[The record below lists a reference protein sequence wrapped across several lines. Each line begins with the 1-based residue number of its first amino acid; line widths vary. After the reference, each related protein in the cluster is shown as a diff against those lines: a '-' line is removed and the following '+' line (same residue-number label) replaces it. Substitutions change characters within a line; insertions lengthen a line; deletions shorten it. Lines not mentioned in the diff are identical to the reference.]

1 MRFICIVVLFAIC
14 LDVYSQSAEE
24 VDINNKAVSLMNGE
38 QYKEALPYLDDLV
51 GRDSISTIY
60 RHNRAV
66 TLFNLK
72 KYKLAL
78 ADYEILSAA
87 VPEESEYVFQ
97 IGNSYEQL
105 DSAQLAIDFY
115 SKAIHLENDKFLYYF
130 KRGTLYLHQGK
141 FKEAEHDFNES
152 LLLNPRHDNSLHNR
166 GIALYQMGQTRK
178 ACEDWCQATELGNP
192 HSASHIKANCSM
204 FDPCKRKR

>member
-1 MRFICIVVLFAIC
+1 MKVFCAVVLFALCI
-14 LDVYSQSAEE
+14 DVYSQSSEE
-24 VDINNKAVSLMNGE
+24 VNLNNKAVALMDGD
-38 QYKEALPYLDDLV
+38 QYKEALPFLDDLV
-51 GRDSISTIY
+51 ARDSVSTIY

-72 KYKLAL
+72 KYAQAL

-97 IGNSYEQL
+97 IGNAYEQL
-105 DSAQLAIDFY
+105 DSSELAIDFY
-115 SKAIHLENDKFLYYF
+115 TKAIQLENDKFMYFF
-130 KRGTLYLHQGK
+130 KRGTLYLHEGK
-141 FKEAEHDFNES
+141 FKEAEHDYNES

-166 GIALYQMGQTRK
+166 GIALYKLGQTRK
-178 ACEDWCQATELGNP
+178 ACVDWCQANELGNP
-192 HSASHIKANCSM
+192 YSASHIKTNCSM

>member
-1 MRFICIVVLFAIC
+1 MKAICVVVLLLMC
-14 LDVYSQSAEE
+14 TDVYSQSSEE
-24 VDINNKAVSLMNGE
+24 VDINNKAVVLMNGE

-51 GRDSISTIY
+51 TRDSISTIY

-72 KYKLAL
+72 KYREAL

-87 VPEESEYVFQ
+87 IPEESEYIFQ
-97 IGNSYEQL
+97 IGNAYEQL
-105 DSAQLAIDFY
+105 DSAELAKQFY
-115 SKAIHLENDKFLYYF
+115 TKAIQLENDKFLYYF
-130 KRGTLYLHQGK
+130 KRGTLYLHEGK
-141 FKEAEHDFNES
+141 FKEAENDFNES

-166 GIALYQMGQTRK
+166 GIALYKLGRTHK
-178 ACEDWCQATELGNP
+178 ACQDRCQADELGNP
-192 HSASHIKANCSM
+192 YSSSHIKTNCSM